1 MMEPPLRSDR
11 KCRANYSGHIVA
23 DDKDL
28 LLAAAKVGE
37 RLSKAFRK
45 TPFIYGTM
53 GTGSVIVR
61 GLKAWAGRVRTNP
74 ASGPNPNLETVI
86 QRSLNLFDP
95 GRRAEAYLGRGY
107 QMMDMYYGQAGT
119 TLHLLRDPAIAEFVH
134 YAMGFKPAF
143 SMNQSGR
150 SAYMMTHKTK
160 VEGWAA
166 GGPDYNGLTATK
178 EMSRIIRWGI
188 HRYGGTLIFEGRE
201 VYYSQVFEVK
211 PFKIGD
217 TDLEARELF
226 KFFSPGM
233 SQVAFGKG
241 KIIFHWAGRET
252 VPTKVHFLSN
262 WKWDNNQTH
271 KLGNIA
277 AKTFPSVGLL
287 PIWNNFS
294 ALPSDLIG
302 QGEAEIMEVL
312 RTFLPKPAGN
322 AQVNSK

>member
-1 MMEPPLRSDR
+1 M
-11 KCRANYSGHIVA
+11 A
-23 DDKDL
+23 DDKKL
-28 LLAAAKVGE
+28 LDAAARVGE
-37 RLSKAFRK
+37 RLSAAFKK

-61 GLKAWAGRVRTNP
+61 GLKAWAGRTRRPAAGSNP
-74 ASGPNPNLETVI
+74 VSLEKVI
-86 QRSLNLFDP
+86 ERSLNLFDP
-95 GRRAEAYLGRGY
+95 GRRAEAYLGGGY

-160 VEGWAA
+160 VEGWVA

-188 HRYGGTLIFEGRE
+188 HRYGGTLIFEGKE
-201 VYYSQVFEVK
+201 VYYSQVFEIA

-226 KFFSPGM
+226 TFFSPGT
-233 SQVAFGKG
+233 SQVPFGKG
-241 KIIFHWAGRET
+241 KLIFHWAGRET

-262 WKWDNNQTH
+262 W
-271 KLGNIA
+271 
-277 AKTFPSVGLL
+277 S
-287 PIWNNFS
+287 
-294 ALPSDLIG
+294 
-302 QGEAEIMEVL
+302 
-312 RTFLPKPAGN
+312 
-322 AQVNSK
+322 